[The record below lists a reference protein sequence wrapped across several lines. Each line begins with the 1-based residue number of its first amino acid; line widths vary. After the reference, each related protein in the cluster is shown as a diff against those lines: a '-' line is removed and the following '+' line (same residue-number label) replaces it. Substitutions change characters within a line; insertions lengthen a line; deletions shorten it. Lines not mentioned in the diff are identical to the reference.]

1 MMSEGNALKLAIDL
15 LHVPSRVRHVRT
27 EVLPDDVLILLEIAA
42 GDTQA
47 MNRAAR
53 ATGRTPDVL
62 LNAAA
67 FFIEQ
72 FLLAPDS
79 DSYRVLGANAQTT
92 SSDLRRNMALLLRWL
107 HPDIERN
114 SSGNRSVFAGR
125 VTLAWD
131 DLKTA
136 ERRAAYDGLA
146 PDRGKTRS
154 RSSRVG
160 GRKRT
165 AGKPTMGGRYVGKY
179 APVNHPPGRLWRAL
193 LMLFGAA
200 KH

>member
-1 MMSEGNALKLAIDL
+1 MSEGNALKLAIDL
-15 LHVPSRVRHVRT
+15 LHVPSRVRQVRK
-27 EVLPDDVLILLEIAA
+27 EALPDDVLILLEIAA
-42 GDTQA
+42 GDSQA
-47 MNRAAR
+47 MNRAADG
-53 ATGRTPDVL
+53 TGRAPDLL

-72 FLLAPDS
+72 ILLAPDS
-79 DSYRVLGANAQTT
+79 DSYRVLGGNAQTT

-107 HPDIERN
+107 HPDIEGN

-146 PDRGKTRS
+146 LDRGKTRS
-154 RSSRVG
+154 RRSKLG
-160 GRKRT
+160 GHKRT
-165 AGKPTMGGRYVGKY
+165 VDKGTMGGRYVGKY
-179 APVNHPPGRLWRAL
+179 APPNQPPGRLWRAL